1 MEIASL
7 LIHFELCGST
17 DGSTGL
23 LLKVSRGKYDS
34 KYFGLVLLQE
44 IESLFE
50 GYEGNKRETQYDW
63 RQYSLYWIYWRRS
76 EVFCQYLH
84 IVNKYIVL
92 CLVLPVPEGKTNFSE
107 TNRYVLNLVA
117 IIDLLFLK
125 IILYYHMGPVRS
137 QDPKVCMGAYGRL
150 SVI

>member
-1 MEIASL
+1 METASL

-23 LLKVSRGKYDS
+23 LLEVSRGKYDS

-63 RQYSLYWIYWRRS
+63 RQYSLY
-76 EVFCQYLH
+76 
-84 IVNKYIVL
+84 
-92 CLVLPVPEGKTNFSE
+92 
-107 TNRYVLNLVA
+107 
-117 IIDLLFLK
+117 
-125 IILYYHMGPVRS
+125 
-137 QDPKVCMGAYGRL
+137 
-150 SVI
+150 